1 MSRWFVKV
9 DISSRSVQ
17 IISTYLRAIDY
28 YHELNAMYTEKGRLY
43 MVESCPGALES

>member
-28 YHELNAMYTEKGRLY
+28 YHELNAMYTEKGAALY
-43 MVESCPGALES
+43 GRELSWGS